1 VLERLQTEFRENT
14 RLRGRLACADKRPL
28 TDSQP

>member
-1 VLERLQTEFRENT
+1 VLERLQTEFPDNT
-14 RLRGRLACADKRPL
+14 RLHGRLARADKRPL